1 MPLEARGLK
10 RRMLLACLLI
20 LFLKFPSWQ
29 FLYDINAPLSQL
41 SLCMARFDNIYYI
54 YILYELNVKGK
65 GKHGRIRLDR
75 FIGEPGWQG
84 HRAFFVFKRILQ
96 CPFRFVAVS
105 DGEPWTQTGITQQTP
120 SPLALA
126 TRIFWT
132 SPLTQIRGSWMHY
145 YSCFSCSS

>member
-1 MPLEARGLK
+1 
-10 RRMLLACLLI
+10 MLLACLLI

-75 FIGEPGWQG
+75 FIGEPG
-84 HRAFFVFKRILQ
+84 
-96 CPFRFVAVS
+96 
-105 DGEPWTQTGITQQTP
+105 
-120 SPLALA
+120 
-126 TRIFWT
+126 
-132 SPLTQIRGSWMHY
+132 
-145 YSCFSCSS
+145 